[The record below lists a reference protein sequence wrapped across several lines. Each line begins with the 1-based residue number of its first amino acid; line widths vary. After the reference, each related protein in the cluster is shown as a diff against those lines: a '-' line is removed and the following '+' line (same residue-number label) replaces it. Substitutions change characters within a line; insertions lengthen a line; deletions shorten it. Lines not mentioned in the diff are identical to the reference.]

1 MTGYQNDS
9 ENFFCNGVF
18 HLSRWFFF
26 SKFSRI
32 LIWRLKWV
40 VFIER
45 KILFKHLYLS
55 FFDIQSKWN
64 RLKIFWDFEF
74 FELIDSSILLDEIT
88 RKYTNKGESN
98 TRNFRIRSYC
108 TSSSL
113 FRSII
118 LRQGWSDEEGWSI
131 KWSLGKSFR
140 MMQYS

>member
-1 MTGYQNDS
+1 MVYFILAD
-9 ENFFCNGVF
+9 E
-18 HLSRWFFF
+18 FF

-108 TSSSL
+108 TSLSL
-113 FRSII
+113 FRFII
-118 LRQGWSDEEGWSI
+118 LRQGWSDEEGWSR

>member
-18 HLSRWFFF
+18 HLSRWNFFRNF
-26 SKFSRI
+26 LEFWFEGWSGQCSLNGRYCSNTCTFHFLISNQNGTVSR
-32 LIWRLKWV
+32 
-40 VFIER
+40 F
-45 KILFKHLYLS
+45 
-55 FFDIQSKWN
+55 
-64 RLKIFWDFEF
+64 FWDFEF

-118 LRQGWSDEEGWSI
+118 LRQGWSDEEGWSR